1 MQSGQQLVL
10 GTVLLELHARH
21 SVHDSIDKEQR
32 HTTLTYTHTHTR
44 THQAKTPNSNFKTRT
59 HPHTHPPTLQTQK
72 RPRPIHTTSTMAA
85 NKLYT
90 ASQSAHCNFYTQVH
104 TSAAMPDSAVSYFPA
119 GYQIRTLPEQHS
131 GTVCIPYLTQT
142 PQLYLGENS
151 APGGE

>member
-1 MQSGQQLVL
+1 MPDTPSM
-10 GTVLLELHARH
+10 TVLTKNRDTPH
-21 SVHDSIDKEQR
+21 SP
-32 HTTLTYTHTHTR
+32 THTHTR
-44 THQAKTPNSNFKTRT
+44 AHTKRRHQILISKHAHT
-59 HPHTHPPTLQTQK
+59 HTHPPTLQTQK